1 VACNIGGIAKTYGKA
16 ECTKCDPG
24 YTTNGIGE
32 SLCIFDITPYMEHV
46 MLRQAEVEARTK
58 ADAAAAAA
66 PVAAPAAAHHSLNLS
81 RRSMMMMTR
90 KMIMTF

>member
-1 VACNIGGIAKTYGKA
+1 MARLNAQSVIQ
-16 ECTKCDPG
+16 D
-24 YTTNGIGE
+24 
-32 SLCIFDITPYMEHV
+32 TPLMVLGNRFAYS
-46 MLRQAEVEARTK
+46 EARTK